1 MKKKPAGQIFPE
13 EFYNLF
19 TFNLGEISMFDKI
32 KWLVLISLLGYIAYT
47 DYMNDVR
54 YVEHRK
60 EVQAFINDTNN
71 QFNKIDKK
79 VWSAS
84 VKVVDDAVSDI
95 TKNNNEYITKVD
107 SVLTLHESRRKELMS
122 LLHDKIDFYGEK
134 IDYFENSLDSTLSAN
149 NDYIVS
155 VLNFKTD
162 NIRQQIYELTKEN
175 EQIDSLFLQL
185 KNNWLTKGAFK

>member
-1 MKKKPAGQIFPE
+1 
-13 EFYNLF
+13 
-19 TFNLGEISMFDKI
+19 MFDKI

-54 YVEHRK
+54 YVKHRE
-60 EVQAFINDTNN
+60 EVQLFMNDVNDKLGRDMEKRIYKTSNLLVN
-71 QFNKIDKK
+71 GAIDK
-79 VWSAS
+79 VE
-84 VKVVDDAVSDI
+84 
-95 TKNNNEYITKVD
+95 KNNNEYITKVD

-134 IDYFENSLDSTLSAN
+134 IDYFESSLDSTLSAN
-149 NDYIVS
+149 NDYVVS
-155 VLNFKTD
+155 VLDFKTD
-162 NIRQQIYELTKEN
+162 NIKQQIFELKKEN

>member
-1 MKKKPAGQIFPE
+1 
-13 EFYNLF
+13 
-19 TFNLGEISMFDKI
+19 MFDKI